1 MAYEGDF
8 GLTLGSLRD
17 HFWCMR
23 VTLNHFGIT
32 LEELFA
38 PDGDRVETWG
48 SFCGQDWHLRA
59 ALGALWGYF
68 GSTCGIW
75 GCLWDDFEVIFGGSS
90 GSVWVPVGGFVS
102 LDGHF
107 AMNVESLWVY

>member
-8 GLTLGSLRD
+8 GLTLGSVWG

-23 VTLNHFGIT
+23 VT

-38 PDGDRVETWG
+38 PDGDLVETLG

-75 GCLWDDFEVIFGGSS
+75 GCLWGHFEVILVQVWGQFGY
-90 GSVWVPVGGFVS
+90 
-102 LDGHF
+102 L
-107 AMNVESLWVY
+107 